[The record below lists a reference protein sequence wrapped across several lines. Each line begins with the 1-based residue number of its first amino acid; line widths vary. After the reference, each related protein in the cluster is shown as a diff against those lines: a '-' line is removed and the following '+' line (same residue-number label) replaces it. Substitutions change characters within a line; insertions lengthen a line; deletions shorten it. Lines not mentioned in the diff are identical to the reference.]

1 MARRQVES
9 KWGFRVAITPSPSK
23 IAKLFG
29 DSGKEF
35 ANFKPAFQSLAP
47 KMVEG
52 IRRIYASKGAVI
64 GEPWPGLKNKYYL
77 AKKARKGWS
86 TAEMYAS
93 GVLASSIRPL
103 SITRRSLKVGVR
115 DVPYAKA
122 MQWGRRSNNIAVR
135 KGGARVFVALDD
147 TAKAQARE
155 ELSAHLNALMAM
167 LAKRISEAV

>member
-1 MARRQVES
+1 MARRQAES

-64 GEPWPGLKNKYYL
+64 GEPWPGLKSKYYL
-77 AKKARKGWS
+77 AKKARKG
-86 TAEMYAS
+86 AS
-93 GVLASSIRPL
+93 GTVCER
-103 SITRRSLKVGVR
+103 RRS
-115 DVPYAKA
+115 A
-122 MQWGRRSNNIAVR
+122 S
-135 KGGARVFVALDD
+135 ARVESPVRSI
-147 TAKAQARE
+147 AR
-155 ELSAHLNALMAM
+155 MASIYCVWSC
-167 LAKRISEAV
+167 A